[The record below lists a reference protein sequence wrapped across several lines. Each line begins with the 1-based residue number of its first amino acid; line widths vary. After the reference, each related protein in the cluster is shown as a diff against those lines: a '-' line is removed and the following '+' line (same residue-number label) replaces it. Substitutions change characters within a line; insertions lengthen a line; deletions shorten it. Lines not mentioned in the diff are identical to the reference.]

1 MYINKLE
8 NIIKP
13 TNELTDNYTKEEWDE
28 IELKLGIKLPTDYK
42 EFINRY
48 GVGMI
53 FQKTLRTICFQVMAD
68 YCHVL

>member
-42 EFINRY
+42 EFINR
-48 GVGMI
+48 
-53 FQKTLRTICFQVMAD
+53 
-68 YCHVL
+68 